1 MRVYRNL
8 NFQNIR
14 VSQKDKPSFD
24 AKDSVPISAG
34 DIILLLS
41 AVSKYAFLFKSITV
55 QKDMTLRKIRYIYS
69 QLFEHVVVKILLQ
82 HQVSL
87 I

>member
-1 MRVYRNL
+1 
-8 NFQNIR
+8 
-14 VSQKDKPSFD
+14 
-24 AKDSVPISAG
+24 
-34 DIILLLS
+34 
-41 AVSKYAFLFKSITV
+41 
-55 QKDMTLRKIRYIYS
+55 MTLRKIRYIYIYS